1 MAVSDRALNYKTVLV
16 DTVGNVTSVSIWE
29 DGMKKTLLVIL
40 ALILIVCGIYGI
52 ASYSKLKQAKSQLN
66 DAVLSLNEK
75 KYHDA
80 IEKLKS
86 VIAFYPQSIVKA
98 PALYLLGD
106 IYEKQRHYAAATETY
121 RILVTHKDIPVNN
134 DWLIL
139 SIIALS
145 KLYRNDLMPLS
156 EGSEKAVFRYIHTI
170 ENAIRLKK
178 EQLSLSAL
186 VRWDETPFI
195 SLQNNLVSLKLDKN
209 EILKYLETELA
220 FLHIEAKQYKE
231 AAIIFS
237 ELNTNAARFG
247 MARIYFE
254 MGHYR
259 DGINLLKELTDYDT
273 TGKINVLYLDK
284 MYTYA
289 ELLFEKEYFR
299 ESVDIYWK
307 IISLSLNSRY
317 GELSSYKLSVYYYSL
332 GDFTK
337 AHRFVDTT
345 LTNNVTLKD
354 EDSYLLKGYLY
365 YDAQDYYRALKIFD
379 SFGTRF
385 PQSRNIQTARE
396 WKLMCERSVKYL
408 G

>member
-1 MAVSDRALNYKTVLV
+1 M
-16 DTVGNVTSVSIWE
+16 WE

-40 ALILIVCGIYGI
+40 ALILIVFGIYGI
-52 ASYSKLKQAKSQLN
+52 TTYSKLKQAKSHLN
-66 DAVLSLNEK
+66 NAVLSMNEK
-75 KYHDA
+75 KYDDA

-86 VIAFYPQSIVKA
+86 VISVYPQSIVKA
-98 PALYLLGD
+98 PALYLLGT
-106 IYEKQRHYAAATETY
+106 IYEKQPHYAAAAETY
-121 RILVTHKDIPVNN
+121 RILVIHKDIPVNN

-145 KLYRNDLMPLS
+145 KLYRNDLMSHS
-156 EGSEKAVFRYIHTI
+156 EGSENTVFRYIHTI

-178 EQLSLSAL
+178 EQISLSPL
-186 VRWDETPFI
+186 IRWDETPFI
-195 SLQNNLVSLKLDKN
+195 SLQNNFVSLKLDKN

-220 FLHIEAKQYKE
+220 FLYIEAKRYKE

-247 MARIYFE
+247 MAQIYFE

-299 ESVDIYWK
+299 ESVDIYLK
-307 IISLSLNSRY
+307 IISLSQNSRY
-317 GELSSYKLSVYYYSL
+317 GELSSYKLSVYYYSR
-332 GDFTK
+332 GDFKK

-365 YDAQDYYRALKIFD
+365 YDARDYYRALKIFD
-379 SFGTRF
+379 SFATRF
-385 PQSRNIQTARE
+385 PQSRNIQTARA